1 MLFCSKNQR
10 NIGLQSLFREDSV
23 RIKDK
28 LVRNSAKKTSIIK
41 SDSDTMAQ

>member
-10 NIGLQSLFREDSV
+10 NIGLQSLFSEDSV
-23 RIKDK
+23 RIKGK

-41 SDSDTMAQ
+41 SDSDTIAA